1 MHGRVLP
8 PLGGVKALIVLA
20 LSLVA
25 AGCVGPRK
33 LHPVGD
39 PSGPHGFRPNDQRA
53 ERFATVEELRSTEP
67 LRADIYTIGRGDRL
81 TVNIF
86 GHPDLSGEHIVGP
99 DGRITV
105 NVAGPIRIAGLSS
118 EEAAGKVGAAL
129 SRYYR
134 DVVATVRIEE
144 YISNEIL
151 VLGRVA
157 APGPVVF
164 RKQPNLLDA
173 LARVG
178 ALPTSGAGSTNAT
191 LTRCAVFRGR
201 DQVFWIDLSKLLS
214 GMNTA
219 YNVTLMR
226 DDVVYIPDANDQ
238 LVYVLG
244 QVNQPGA
251 FQLTPDMSFM
261 DAIAMAGGPTN
272 DASYDSVALVR
283 PSAGLETQIDL
294 AEIFEGDDRQ
304 NAILK
309 EGDIIYVPMH
319 GLAQVGYVLQQI
331 SPATNFIS
339 LVTAATVR

>member
-1 MHGRVLP
+1 M
-8 PLGGVKALIVLA
+8 
-20 LSLVA
+20 SLVLCA
-25 AGCVGPRK
+25 FALVGCVGTKK
-33 LHPVGD
+33 LYPVGD
-39 PSGPHGFRPNDQRA
+39 PNSPDGFRPADRRA
-53 ERFATVEELRSTEP
+53 EAFATPEQLRRTEP
-67 LRADIYTIGRGDRL
+67 IRSDVYTIGRGDRL
-81 TVNIF
+81 TIDVF
-86 GHPDLSGEHIVGP
+86 GHPDLSGEHVVGP
-99 DGRITV
+99 DGRITI
-105 NVAGPIRIAGLSS
+105 NVAGPLRIAGLSS
-118 EEAAGKVGAAL
+118 EQAAAKVSQAL
-129 SRYYR
+129 NRYYR
-134 DVVATVRIEE
+134 DAVATVRIDE
-144 YISNEIL
+144 YTSNEIL

-178 ALPTSGAGSTNAT
+178 ALPTNGAGSTNAT

-214 GMNTA
+214 GMNTS

-244 QVNQPGA
+244 QVHSPGA
-251 FQLTPDMSFM
+251 FHLTPDMSFM
-261 DAIAMAGGPTN
+261 DAISMAGGPTN
-272 DASYDSVALVR
+272 DADYDSVALVR
-283 PSAGLETQIDL
+283 PQAGMETEIDL

>member
-1 MHGRVLP
+1 MGNRLRRLP
-8 PLGGVKALIVLA
+8 NRVKATLA
-20 LSLVA
+20 LTIAISLS
-25 AGCVGPRK
+25 GCVGTGK

-39 PSGPHGFRPNDQRA
+39 PSGPHGFRPADRRSEA
-53 ERFATVEELRSTEP
+53 FATIEELRATEP
-67 LRADIYTIGRGDRL
+67 IRADIYTIGRGDRL

-105 NVAGPIRIAGLSS
+105 NVAGPLRIAGLSS
-118 EEAAGKVGAAL
+118 EEAAAKVSNALGKF
-129 SRYYR
+129 YR
-134 DVVATVRIEE
+134 DAVATVRIDE

-178 ALPTSGAGSTNAT
+178 ALPTNGAGSTNAT
-191 LTRCAVFRGR
+191 LTRCAIFRGR
-201 DQVFWIDLSKLLS
+201 DQVFWVDLSKLLS
-214 GMNTA
+214 GMSTA

-244 QVNQPGA
+244 QVHSPGA
-251 FQLTPDMSFM
+251 FHLTPDMSFM
-261 DAIAMAGGPTN
+261 DAISMAGGPTN
-272 DASYDSVALVR
+272 DADYDAVALVR
-283 PSAGLETQIDL
+283 PQAGMETQIDL
-294 AEIFEGDDRQ
+294 AEVFEGDDRQ

>member
-1 MHGRVLP
+1 MLGGRVL
-8 PLGGVKALIVLA
+8 GARKGVKAATAL
-20 LSLVA
+20 LSLAFA
-25 AGCVGPRK
+25 ACVGPGK

-39 PSGPHGFRPNDQRA
+39 PTGPHGFRAIDRRSEA
-53 ERFATVEELRSTEP
+53 FATPEELHATEP
-67 LRADIYTIGRGDRL
+67 PESGVYEIGRGDHL
-81 TVNIF
+81 TVNVF
-86 GHPDLSGEHIVGP
+86 GHPDLSGAHVVGP
-99 DGRITV
+99 DGRITL
-105 NVAGPIRIAGLSS
+105 NVAGPVQVAGQSS
-118 EEAAGKVGAAL
+118 EQAASTIGGAL
-129 SRYYR
+129 GRYYR
-134 DVVATVRIEE
+134 DAVATVRIDQFN
-144 YISNEIL
+144 SNEVL

-178 ALPTSGAGSTNAT
+178 ALPTNGAGATNAT

-214 GMNTA
+214 GMSSA
-219 YNVTLMR
+219 YNVRLER

-244 QVNQPGA
+244 QVHRPGA

-261 DAIAMAGGPTN
+261 DAISLAGGPTN
-272 DASYDSVALVR
+272 DASYDSVGLIR
-283 PSAGLETQIDL
+283 PQSGLETQVNL

-304 NAILK
+304 NASLK

-331 SPATNFIS
+331 SPATNFMSI
-339 LVTAATVR
+339 LTAATVK